1 MASPPIS
8 GCRRDW
14 RRHVDVSLVGV
25 FRHATNA
32 ASGRCTTRSR
42 NAHGTEER
50 ELLYRW
56 HPWVG
61 RRVYVHEV
69 IEKAGWL
76 AFRCSLTGIA
86 SDRRLEVPVWMFD
99 RVGDQYWQVRTAP
112 VASVA
117 ALGALAALL
126 HDAAGVCGGA
136 SQSRDSSAASGSQ
149 EAIPGDAHATPT
161 DTAATRLVRP
171 SQRRRSGPDAAL
183 ADVARRGAG
192 DADQADGPLDP
203 RPRRRRSSASPDGGA
218 A

>member
-1 MASPPIS
+1 MKSAGQPARARRGEPAACSRGSS
-8 GCRRDW
+8 GDA
-14 RRHVDVSLVGV
+14 VY
-25 FRHATNA
+25 
-32 ASGRCTTRSR
+32 CTTRSQY
-42 NAHGTEER
+42 AHGTEER
-50 ELLYRW
+50 ELRYRW

-61 RRVYVHEV
+61 RRVHVHEV
-69 IEKAGWL
+69 IEKAGRV

-99 RVGDQYWQVRTAP
+99 RVGDQSWQVGPAP

-183 ADVARRGAG
+183 ADPPSVA
-192 DADQADGPLDP
+192 
-203 RPRRRRSSASPDGGA
+203 GGA
-218 A
+218 EPVQRIDHRRQRCKS

>member
-1 MASPPIS
+1 MPDQGFS
-8 GCRRDW
+8 RQ
-14 RRHVDVSLVGV
+14 
-25 FRHATNA
+25 ATNA
-32 ASGRCTTRSR
+32 ASCSCTTRSQY
-42 NAHGTEER
+42 AHGTEIR
-50 ELLYRW
+50 ELLYQW

-61 RRVYVHEV
+61 RRVHVHEV
-69 IEKAGWL
+69 IEKAGWV

-99 RVGDQYWQVRTAP
+99 RVGDPSWQVGTAP

-117 ALGALAALL
+117 ALEALAALL
-126 HDAAGVCGGA
+126 HDATGVCGGA

-149 EAIPGDAHATPT
+149 KAIPGDAHATPT

-171 SQRRRSGPDAAL
+171 SQRLRSGPDAAL
-183 ADVARRGAG
+183 ADIARRGAG
-192 DADQADGPLDP
+192 NADQADGPLDP